1 MPLCCPSAHKPPN
14 RVFSLSS
21 FPLSG
26 LAGTGEVVNHMVALV
41 YTLEPANV
49 VSIGLI
55 YKPEP
60 MLLAL

>member
-1 MPLCCPSAHKPPN
+1 MPVCCPSAHKPQN
-14 RVFSLSS
+14 HVFSLSS
-21 FPLSG
+21 LPLSG

-49 VSIGLI
+49 ISIALI
-55 YKPEP
+55 YKPEQ